1 VTLAE
6 VKVGMI
12 FKDQE
17 VTVEIIAD
25 KEDKF
30 EFMIIK
36 GDDEDRPY
44 SLEIS
49 KVQMEEIFDNSEYQ
63 IDFLGYKKDYPEYY
77 L

>member
-1 VTLAE
+1 MTLAE

-12 FKDQE
+12 FRDEE
-17 VTVEIIAD
+17 VTVEIISD

-30 EFMIIK
+30 EFIIIK

-44 SLEIS
+44 SLELS
-49 KVQMEEIFDNSEYQ
+49 KVQMEEIFDNSDYQ

>member
-1 VTLAE
+1 MTVKE
-6 VKVGMI
+6 VKVGML

-17 VTVEIIAD
+17 VTVEIIND

-30 EFMIIK
+30 EFIIIK

-49 KVQMEEIFDNSEYQ
+49 KVQLEEIFDNSDYQ

>member
-1 VTLAE
+1 MTLAE

-36 GDDEDRPY
+36 GDDEARPY

>member
-1 VTLAE
+1 ML
-6 VKVGMI
+6 

-17 VTVEIIAD
+17 VTVEIISD

-30 EFMIIK
+30 EFIIIK

-49 KVQMEEIFDNSEYQ
+49 KVQMEEIFDNSDYQ

>member
-12 FKDQE
+12 FRDEE
-17 VTVEIIAD
+17 VTVEIISD

-30 EFMIIK
+30 EFIIIK

-44 SLEIS
+44 SLELS
-49 KVQMEEIFDNSEYQ
+49 KVQMEEIFDNSDYQ

>member
-1 VTLAE
+1 MTLAE

-12 FKDQE
+12 FKDEE

-36 GDDEDRPY
+36 GDDEARPY

-49 KVQMEEIFDNSEYQ
+49 KVQMEEIFDNSDYQ